1 MHFGVHVRFLL
12 AVPALILGEAMAH
25 RVSTTLIPYFL
36 TSGVVPPAQRGAFVR
51 VVGSVARLRDR
62 ALPWLLIAVVVI
74 AWTILQPLAV
84 GSDAGH
90 EAKWASEGGGLGF
103 GGWWFLYVSR
113 PIFSVLLAAWLWR
126 LALVFV
132 LLKRIAG
139 LDLSIVPTHPDG
151 AGGLGFV
158 KDLPKA
164 FSLLAFATSAVV
176 ASRLAHDVMY
186 HDVSLLS
193 LKVVLGGFV
202 VMVIAVCVAP
212 LLALARPLA
221 AAKRRALLE
230 YGALVGK
237 HGRLVRQRWILGET
251 LVDDGL
257 IQAAEIGPVADTL
270 ALYDAVRRM
279 QAVPFGKSTLIGI
292 AVPTL
297 VPILVLLS
305 TQVPIKEVLKKIIGA
320 LLVILTGVCR
330 APLPPHARPLAAAK
344 RKALLEYGA
353 LVGKHGRLVRQRW
366 ILGETLADDGLIQA
380 AEIGPVADTLALYD
394 AVRRMQA

>member
-251 LVDDGL
+251 L
-257 IQAAEIGPVADTL
+257 
-270 ALYDAVRRM
+270 
-279 QAVPFGKSTLIGI
+279 
-292 AVPTL
+292 
-297 VPILVLLS
+297 
-305 TQVPIKEVLKKIIGA
+305 
-320 LLVILTGVCR
+320 
-330 APLPPHARPLAAAK
+330 
-344 RKALLEYGA
+344 
-353 LVGKHGRLVRQRW
+353 
-366 ILGETLADDGLIQA
+366 ADDGLIQA
-380 AEIGPVADTLALYD
+380 AEIGPVADTLAL
-394 AVRRMQA
+394 

>member
-1 MHFGVHVRFLL
+1 MSAEAVDPSVAPSLVDDMALRLQRHVGLVPARGLGVVRRAVFFALLTWLPLVVWAVYTGRVLPGGVDEPLVMHFGVHVRFLL

-62 ALPWLLIAVVVI
+62 TLPWLLIAVVVL
-74 AWTILQPLAV
+74 AWTILQPLA

-126 LALVFV
+126 LALLFV

-139 LDLSIVPTHPDG
+139 LELSIVPTHPDG

-158 KDLPKA
+158 KDMPKA

-193 LKVVLGGFV
+193 LKVVLAGFV
-202 VMVIAVCVAP
+202 LLVVAVCIAP
-212 LLALARPLA
+212 LLALVGPLA

-230 YGALVGK
+230 YGALVGA
-237 HGRLVRQRWILGET
+237 HGRLVRQRWIQGEK
-251 LVDDGL
+251 LADDGL

-270 ALYDAVRRM
+270 SLYEAVRRM

-305 TQVPIKEVLKKIIGA
+305 TQVPIKEVLKKIVSA
-320 LLVILTGVCR
+320 LL
-330 APLPPHARPLAAAK
+330 
-344 RKALLEYGA
+344 
-353 LVGKHGRLVRQRW
+353 
-366 ILGETLADDGLIQA
+366 
-380 AEIGPVADTLALYD
+380 
-394 AVRRMQA
+394 